1 MTPSSPAGKSSTD
14 TDGTIGQLG
23 EFGLI
28 KQVVRG
34 RAQPA
39 PTLLGPGDDAAVIAA
54 PDGRVVATTDV
65 LVETVHFRLDWSTPE
80 QVGRRA
86 AAANLADIAAMGA
99 KPTALLVG
107 SRLPA

>member
-28 KQVVRG
+28 KQVVQG

-54 PDGRVVATTDV
+54 FLAIANASTSSERGTD
-65 LVETVHFRLDWSTPE
+65 
-80 QVGRRA
+80 
-86 AAANLADIAAMGA
+86 
-99 KPTALLVG
+99 
-107 SRLPA
+107 